1 MQVLVYD
8 THVHTKSGAYYHFDV
23 LVTEDARHRAGQFAD
38 AYLRDIGVHEAEISQ
53 QRCDF
58 CHAEMANAAVRSSI
72 EQQGF
77 AIIPMQ
83 GCPSGD

>member
-8 THVHTKSGAYYHFDV
+8 THVHTAGGYYHFDV
-23 LVTEDARHRAGQFAD
+23 LVSEQTKAGVTDYAA
-38 AYLRDIGVHEAEISQ
+38 AYLKSIGVGQGQIRQ

-58 CHAEMANAAVRSSI
+58 CHAELANPAVRATIS
-72 EQQGF
+72 ERGY

-83 GCPSGD
+83 GCPATD

>member
-8 THVHTKSGAYYHFDV
+8 THVNTKSGEYYHFDV
-23 LVTEDARHRAGQFAD
+23 LVTEEKRHQAAQFAG
-38 AYLRDIGVHEAEISQ
+38 AYLRDIGVSEAEISQ

-83 GCPSGD
+83 GCPSGE